1 MTAAAVLA
9 EASRAGVSLRLVDGK
24 AKVAGDVAP
33 ELLARLREHKAGI
46 VAILA
51 GDACRWCGVPL
62 AWPQPVGFVLGDGSA
77 ECHACADR
85 ELWRLMAAADRAVSS
100 PDALAD
106 PAELTA
112 RGEALP

>member
-24 AKVAGDVAP
+24 AKVGEDVPP
-33 ELLARLREHKAGI
+33 ELLARLREHKAEI

-51 GDACRWCGVPL
+51 GNACRWCGVPL
-62 AWPQPVGFVLGDGSA
+62 AWPQPVGIILGDGSA

-85 ELWRLMAAADRAVSS
+85 EVWRLHAAGDRVVNS
-100 PDALAD
+100 PDALGD
-106 PAELTA
+106 EAELMA
-112 RGEALP
+112 RGERLP